1 MIFERRLID
10 EALSIYEGHQG
21 KAATHLDLTYHSFRG
36 LLRKHG
42 LKK

>member
-1 MIFERRLID
+1 MTFERRLID
-10 EALSIYEGHQG
+10 EALSLSEGHQG
-21 KAATHLDLTYHSFRG
+21 KAAKYLDLTYHSFRG